1 MATDKEI
8 IQQLV
13 KIAEKQQKIIN
24 KLAQGLGP
32 QGAPALV
39 MPGANHPNLRPAETL
54 INALPPQLKPGK
66 GIVEVVEVPLNGSEV
81 HVRFAPGKD
90 NDASFNAI
98 MSVVQKV
105 LPGMTVKQV

>member
-8 IQQLV
+8 IQQLI
-13 KIAEKQQKIIN
+13 KIAQKQQNIIN

-39 MPGANHPNLRPAETL
+39 MPGANQPNLRPAETL

-66 GIVEVVEVPLNGSEV
+66 GVVEVVEVHGSEV

-98 MSVVQKV
+98 MAVVQKV

>member
-13 KIAEKQQKIIN
+13 KIAEKQQRIIN

-39 MPGANHPNLRPAETL
+39 MPEANQPNLRPAETL
-54 INALPPQLKPGK
+54 IKALPAALKPGK
-66 GIVEVVEVPLNGSEV
+66 GVIDVVEVHGNEV
-81 HVRFAPGKD
+81 HVRFSPGKD
-90 NDASFNAI
+90 SNNAFNAL
-98 MSVVQKV
+98 MAVVQKT
-105 LPGMTVKQV
+105 LPGMTVKTV